1 MLESLVNFSLAFKVF
16 AFLGGQNYILSTK
29 EIFKRGPMSNLEPL
43 KEYLSKIN
51 LEVVRYFP
59 AAKKSVQITS
69 SSEPVSEKKYFDE
82 VKKYLKTVPPESPEL
97 FMALSIEAKMSEVMR
112 SYFNSKIVH
121 EDNTIELPEQFQG
134 LTLNIDISDHEN
146 LFMTDSR
153 DYVSFV
159 SAEIYCKLM
168 GFKDADK
175 LREARLVYPMY
186 NPRTTLKIY
195 RDTIPGYEGDTLV
208 LNTYIPP
215 KWKFTSPNSEN
226 CPRLFTKLVKHLIPN
241 DKDRKY
247 LLYWIRKSM
256 VSRSMVYLV
265 LCGAPGVGK
274 NTLKRVLKSLHGD
287 LNTVDGKKST
297 LTTQFNSQLSKG
309 TLIWFDELRYNEAE
323 ENFMKEIPNDSISI
337 ESKGI
342 DATRSTQI
350 YGSYVISNNKPRD
363 NYLSMDARKFV
374 PITLTSKRLE
384 ETMTSKEIEELLN
397 KTDPSKEE
405 YDLQFISNLGNW
417 IINNCDSDEW
427 PNDEYRSDMFH
438 ILTHTSM
445 SKWQRKIVSILTDM
459 KVNGH
464 EYPKG
469 KISKTEADKFK
480 IYGYGSMT
488 CSALENL
495 FESYNKTERRTLI
508 FPEYS
513 TVESFLTYYRDLSGN
528 KVCKI
533 TRVPGNMQGDFLID
547 KTAPEMSVA
556 IPTDIFP
563 EDNAIDL
570 L

>member
-1 MLESLVNFSLAFKVF
+1 
-16 AFLGGQNYILSTK
+16 
-29 EIFKRGPMSNLEPL
+29 MSNLEPL

-51 LEVVRYFP
+51 LEVIRYFP
-59 AAKKSVQITS
+59 AAKKSVQINS
-69 SSEPVSEKKYFDE
+69 SPEPISEKKYFEDIKKF
-82 VKKYLKTVPPESPEL
+82 VKTLPPESPDL
-97 FMALSIEAKMSEVMR
+97 FMALNIESKMAEMMR

-134 LTLNIDISDHEN
+134 LTLNLDITDHEN
-146 LFMTDSR
+146 FFMTDSR

-168 GFKDADK
+168 GFKDATK

-186 NPRTTLKIY
+186 NPRTTLKTY

-215 KWKFTSPNSEN
+215 KWKFTKSNSEY

-274 NTLKRVLKSLHGD
+274 NTLKRVLKALHGD

-297 LTTQFNSQLSKG
+297 LTTNFNSQLSKG

-323 ENFMKEIPNDSISI
+323 ENVMKEIPNDSISI
-337 ESKGI
+337 ESKGV
-342 DATRSTQI
+342 DASRSTPLF
-350 YGSYVISNNKPRD
+350 GSYVISNNKPRD

-384 ETMTSKEIEELLN
+384 ESMTSQEIEELLN
-397 KTDPSKEE
+397 KTDPTKEE

-427 PNDEYRSDMFH
+427 PNDEYRSDMFY

-445 SKWQRKIVSILTDM
+445 SKWQRKIISILSEM
-459 KVNGH
+459 RVGGH
-464 EYPKG
+464 EYMIG
-469 KISKTEADKFK
+469 KISKTEIEKFRAK
-480 IYGYGSMT
+480 GFGFMN
-488 CSALENL
+488 CSALEAL
-495 FESYNKTERRTLI
+495 FESYNKAEKKNLI

-513 TVESFLTYYRDLSGN
+513 TVESFLNYYRDLSGN
-528 KVCKI
+528 RVCKI
-533 TRVPGNMQGDFLID
+533 VRIPGSMQGDFVIE
-547 KTAPEMSVA
+547 KTNPDMAIT

-563 EDNAIDL
+563 EDNALDL

>member
-1 MLESLVNFSLAFKVF
+1 MSELKTLLE
-16 AFLGGQNYILSTK
+16 
-29 EIFKRGPMSNLEPL
+29 
-43 KEYLSKIN
+43 EYLSKNN
-51 LEVVRYFP
+51 LAVSLYAPSNSR
-59 AAKKSVQITS
+59 
-69 SSEPVSEKKYFDE
+69 PVYVPSMSASLTEKKYFDS
-82 VKKYLKTVPPESPEL
+82 VKTVVKIQPPENPSL
-97 FMALSIEAKMSEVMR
+97 FMELSIDHKFSSLMKEYLDTYIPSATS
-112 SYFNSKIVH
+112 
-121 EDNTIELPEQFQG
+121 LPEQFQG
-134 LTLNIDISDHEN
+134 LTLNLDISNYEN
-146 LFMTDSR
+146 FFMTDSR

-159 SAEIYCKLM
+159 SAEIYCKLL
-168 GFKDADK
+168 GLKDAERLK
-175 LREARLVYPMY
+175 EARLVYPMY
-186 NPRTTLKIY
+186 NPRMDLKIY
-195 RDTIPGYEGDTLV
+195 RDTIPGYEKDTLV

-215 KWKFTSPNSEN
+215 KWKFTKSNSEY

-274 NTLKRVLKSLHGD
+274 NTLKRVLKALHGD

-323 ENFMKEIPNDSISI
+323 ENVMKEIPNESISI
-337 ESKGI
+337 EAKGV
-342 DATRSTQI
+342 DATLSTLL

-363 NYLSMDARKFV
+363 NYLSMDARKFA

-384 ETMTSKEIEELLN
+384 EGMTSKEIEELIN
-397 KTDPSKEE
+397 KVDPTKDT
-405 YDLQFISNLGNW
+405 YDVQFISNLANW

-427 PNDEYRSDMFH
+427 PNDEYRSDMFY

-445 SKWQRKIVSILTDM
+445 SKWQKKVISIISEM
-459 KVNGH
+459 KVGGY
-464 EYPKG
+464 EYVKT
-469 KISKTEADKFK
+469 KVSKSESDKFK
-480 IYGYGSMT
+480 IYGYGSIT

-495 FESYNKTERRTLI
+495 FESYNKVDKKNLI

-533 TRVPGNMQGDFLID
+533 TKIPDSIQGDFLIE
-547 KTAPEMSVA
+547 KTAPEMLVA

-563 EDNAIDL
+563 EDNALDL